1 MGTLAG
7 VHPAIIVRS
16 CRVCGGAGAPARLA
30 AVCCALPAW
39 MRRQLLRRCWMRAG
53 QAARKL
59 MRSVCMCSS
68 LRRWQPRTNALRAGA
83 GAGGCA
89 AVRWIRDTR
98 GRKYPPRGYLACYG
112 VSGSRGRW
120 AACVYGLGLVC
131 WHTSCAGR
139 ASKHGNLAQR
149 GALPARGHA
158 VLWKAVTL
166 ATSRNLKAARSI
178 QL

>member
-7 VHPAIIVRS
+7 DHPAIIVRS
-16 CRVCGGAGAPARLA
+16 CRVCGGAGRVCAPVVRAAGLDAPATFA
-30 AVCCALPAW
+30 A
-39 MRRQLLRRCWMRAG
+39 LLD
-53 QAARKL
+53 ARGP
-59 MRSVCMCSS
+59 SC
-68 LRRWQPRTNALRAGA
+68 PETNAQRLYVQQFT
-83 GAGGCA
+83 
-89 AVRWIRDTR
+89 AVRWIGDTRGRLAGR

-112 VSGSRGRW
+112 VRGSRGRW

-139 ASKHGNLAQR
+139 ASKQGNLAHW